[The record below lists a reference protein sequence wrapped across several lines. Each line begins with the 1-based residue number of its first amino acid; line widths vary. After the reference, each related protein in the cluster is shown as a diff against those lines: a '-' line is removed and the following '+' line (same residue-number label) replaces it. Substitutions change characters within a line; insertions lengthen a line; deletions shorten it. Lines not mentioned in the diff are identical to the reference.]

1 MADRPTPLWLQRW
14 FQLLLGSLVLLT
26 VASIAVPWL
35 LGIVYA
41 LRSVLLPLV
50 IAVGL
55 AYIFNP
61 VVTWANKKLRL
72 PRWAGTAGVMLLGL
86 MVALLLALV
95 VLPPLVGQGVDLI
108 QKAKSYPEQI
118 RQFVQEQA
126 DLHTAEPATP
136 AALTAP
142 PSPGRTLD
150 SPDSPDTTAVSNT
163 PAQAE
168 ADIGT
173 ANGDNGTTDAESGFI
188 SNLRV
193 VIDEALG
200 PERATEVLAKTAD
213 LLNELDWGQ
222 VGAFILASL
231 DVGSGVVG
239 SAISITSYLALSA
252 IIIGFCFFFFSWKL
266 DKLIAWFVPFIPA
279 QHKTEMLGVIVMMD
293 KSVAAFIRG
302 RLIQAAVM
310 SVVLSIGWW
319 IAGVPSWLLLGV
331 LSGTLNLV
339 PFAAVVGFLA
349 ALVLVLVDSVAGGG
363 FTIWVLIWPTAVY
376 ILAQGFDGWVVEPIV
391 QGKAT
396 DLDPVSV
403 LLAVMIGGALAGLL
417 GMLIAIPSAACIK
430 ILSRQV
436 ILPRL
441 RAMAAGETGG
451 T

>member
-26 VASIAVPWL
+26 VASLAVPWV
-35 LGIVYA
+35 LGVVYA

-61 VVTWANKKLRL
+61 VVTWANQKLRV
-72 PRWAGTAGVMLLGL
+72 PRWAGTAGVMLSVL
-86 MVALLLALV
+86 MIALLLAML
-95 VLPPLVGQGVDLI
+95 VLPPLVAQGVDLI

-118 RQFVQEQA
+118 RQFVQTQA
-126 DLHTAEPATP
+126 ELHTDEPTTQP
-136 AALTAP
+136 AAVEPT
-142 PSPGRTLD
+142 PSPEMALT
-150 SPDSPDTTAVSNT
+150 PPDTTAATDT
-163 PAQAE
+163 PAPVE
-168 ADIGT
+168 SDT
-173 ANGDNGTTDAESGFI
+173 AVADNGFL

-193 VIDEALG
+193 VIDKALG
-200 PERATEVLAKTAD
+200 PEQATELLAKTAD
-213 LLNELDWGQ
+213 LLNEMDWQQ
-222 VGAFILASL
+222 VGVFILASL

-239 SAISITSYLALSA
+239 SAINITSYLALSA

-266 DKLIAWFVPFIPA
+266 DKLTAWFVPFIPI
-279 QHKTEMLGVIVMMD
+279 QHKTEVLGVVVMMD

-319 IAGVPSWLLLGV
+319 IADVPSWLLLGV
-331 LSGTLNLV
+331 LSGALNLV

-363 FTIWVLIWPTAVY
+363 FTIWLLVWPTVVY
-376 ILAQGFDGWVVEPIV
+376 ILAQGFDGWVVEPVV

-436 ILPRL
+436 VLPRL
-441 RAMAAGETGG
+441 RAMAGSEPVG